1 MYLLP
6 VQGIADADFAA
17 QVALL
22 RSKFQE
28 GPIVKVGF
36 SFFVFLPMPEWNV
49 DVADPASIRS
59 NLASTIAQIDR
70 AVRLGV
76 DHNIPI
82 ALSIIS
88 SIRARSDGAK
98 DAAAAEDR
106 RNFQWYTD
114 GMLATNWWSQS
125 QYARKQRRIREAYVR
140 EVGKVIAN
148 YMARYPNTLIAAAGD
163 GEIELSTERWV
174 DVAVGDPKTWSWA
187 DYSPF
192 AVAEFRDWLRGTGL
206 YAPGQPLEGRAYAN
220 SARYTNDETPSRDT
234 SGDGHTLNGDFCTDF
249 SSWSLRYFDWSLTDD
264 PNNDAKAIPLS
275 RYGTEGEPSMPDGN
289 ANGFDPPRTCT
300 TTAPR
305 TCTTG
310 SDWWNAWSRFRQE
323 MVWRTN
329 IDFAKWITTSPD
341 PASGATIPAE
351 RFYSNQIPADYLFG
365 SPASDLGVR
374 LTTSASPW
382 WTADIRPYG
391 SLGITAYNVRHPQA
405 GPGGIDLYS
414 RTLVHVA
421 PVIAERNVR
430 YGIIEWN
437 PSDPS
442 TTDPAV
448 YRQEMEIVER
458 YRPHLLIPFMWGDPH
473 WQVLGSGFEV
483 ALQELLGR
491 IKAASSR
498 LLAEV
503 AVPSRV
509 AAQQPFPVTGYAF
522 DRGISG
528 PAWPTGV
535 DAVRVYAT
543 LRSAQP
549 AEPVLLGEAAATLF
563 SSEAAEL
570 YGSRFANSGFSV
582 NAAGLARGAY
592 QITVHVRST
601 LTGAFAEY
609 FSTMLEVQ

>member
-1 MYLLP
+1 
-6 VQGIADADFAA
+6 
-17 QVALL
+17 
-22 RSKFQE
+22 
-28 GPIVKVGF
+28 
-36 SFFVFLPMPEWNV
+36 
-49 DVADPASIRS
+49 
-59 NLASTIAQIDR
+59 
-70 AVRLGV
+70 
-76 DHNIPI
+76 
-82 ALSIIS
+82 
-88 SIRARSDGAK
+88 
-98 DAAAAEDR
+98 
-106 RNFQWYTD
+106 
-114 GMLATNWWSQS
+114 
-125 QYARKQRRIREAYVR
+125 
-140 EVGKVIAN
+140 
-148 YMARYPNTLIAAAGD
+148 
-163 GEIELSTERWV
+163 
-174 DVAVGDPKTWSWA
+174 
-187 DYSPF
+187 
-192 AVAEFRDWLRGTGL
+192 
-206 YAPGQPLEGRAYAN
+206 
-220 SARYTNDETPSRDT
+220 
-234 SGDGHTLNGDFCTDF
+234 
-249 SSWSLRYFDWSLTDD
+249 
-264 PNNDAKAIPLS
+264 
-275 RYGTEGEPSMPDGN
+275 
-289 ANGFDPPRTCT
+289 
-300 TTAPR
+300 
-305 TCTTG
+305 
-310 SDWWNAWSRFRQE
+310 
-323 MVWRTN
+323 
-329 IDFAKWITTSPD
+329 
-341 PASGATIPAE
+341 
-351 RFYSNQIPADYLFG
+351 
-365 SPASDLGVR
+365 
-374 LTTSASPW
+374 
-382 WTADIRPYG
+382 
-391 SLGITAYNVRHPQA
+391 PQA